1 MTDRTTAPEELLAG
15 LGGPLDPASY
25 DWTGATAPLS
35 EDERFQLTYAA
46 QVEWGTEGY
55 FASLDI
61 SKDPV
66 VRAFLDT
73 WLAQEIVHGDL
84 LARLLAAQGVSIGPA
99 HRSPRQ
105 RFITARGR
113 AVNKVARRVIGDDF
127 FAVHMSWGAVNELT
141 TLRFYGVMRARTA
154 NPTLQAVLRDVM
166 AQEALHYNFYRS
178 MAIRRLDGNPRAQRM
193 VRWVLEHL
201 WSPVG
206 VGLHPRRDADQM
218 VRGLVGDR
226 RDVVAQIDGPINRMP
241 GLAGLDLTRRTVD
254 RALAA

>member
-1 MTDRTTAPEELLAG
+1 VTRRIAAPEDLLAG
-15 LGGPLDPASY
+15 LGEPLDPARY
-25 DWTGATAPLS
+25 DWAEAAMPLTT
-35 EDERFQLTYAA
+35 DELFQLTYAA

-55 FASLDI
+55 FASLNI

-66 VRAFLDT
+66 VKEFLET

-84 LARLLAAQGVSIGPA
+84 LSRVLAAQGVSIEA
-99 HRSPRQ
+99 THRSRRQ

-113 AVNKVARRVIGDDF
+113 AVNKVARRVVGDDF

-141 TLRFYGVMRARTA
+141 TLRFYGVMRSRTT

-166 AQEALHYNFYRS
+166 AQEALHYNFYRA
-178 MAIRRLDGNPRAQRM
+178 MAIRRLDGNRRAQRM
-193 VRWVLEHL
+193 VRWVLQHL

-206 VGLHPRRDADQM
+206 VGLHTRSDADEM

-241 GLAGLDLTRRTVD
+241 GLDGLDLTRRTVD

>member
-1 MTDRTTAPEELLAG
+1 VTRRIVAPEALLAG
-15 LGGPLDPASY
+15 LGEPLDAARY
-25 DWTGATAPLS
+25 DWSEAAAPITD
-35 EDERFQLTYAA
+35 DERFQLRYAA

-66 VRAFLDT
+66 VKEFLER
-73 WLAQEIVHGDL
+73 WLEQEIVHGDL
-84 LARLLAAQGVSIGPA
+84 LSRVLAAQGVTIGA
-99 HRSPRQ
+99 THRSPRQ

-113 AVNKVARRVIGDDF
+113 AVNKVARRIVGDDF
-127 FAVHMSWGAVNELT
+127 FAVHMSWGAINELT
-141 TLRFYGVMRARTA
+141 TLRFYGVMRSRTT
-154 NPTLQAVLRDVM
+154 NPTLQVVLRDVM
-166 AQEALHYNFYRS
+166 AQEALHYNFYRA
-178 MAIRRLDGNPRAQRM
+178 MAIRRLEGNRRAQRM

-206 VGLHPRRDADQM
+206 VGLHPRRDADEM

-254 RALAA
+254 RALAV